1 MNWLH
6 ILFMCELY
14 VMLALSANLLSG
26 YTGLLSFSNAAFY
39 GLGAYVTTLSMKAL
53 GLNYFLSLLIA
64 IGFNVLVSLIV
75 TFFSTRLKD
84 LYFTLATLAF
94 QVVVFGLL
102 YNWQKVTGGSYG
114 ISEIPTVKVFGHELS
129 GTGELSVLG
138 GVFAILIVSFF
149 VFFQRTP
156 FIRLLECIRDRE
168 LGAVSLGKDIAH
180 YKFICNSLAAAFT
193 AIAGSLFAVY
203 SGFIDPTSF
212 TLSESILIVNMI
224 LIGGTGNLIGP
235 LFGACFYVLLPEITR
250 LIPIQSAQ
258 GASLQMIVYS
268 LVLILIVRFR
278 PNGLFGKFRFQ

>member
-1 MNWLH
+1 
-6 ILFMCELY
+6 
-14 VMLALSANLLSG
+14 MLALSANLLSG

-235 LFGACFYVLLPEITR
+235 LFGACFYVLLPQVMR
-250 LIPIQSAQ
+250 LVPINSSQ

-268 LVLILIVRFR
+268 LILILVVRFR
-278 PNGLFGKFRFQ
+278 PNGFFGKFRFQ

>member
-235 LFGACFYVLLPEITR
+235 LFGACFYVLLPQVMR
-250 LIPIQSAQ
+250 LVPINSSQ

-268 LVLILIVRFR
+268 LILILVVRFR
-278 PNGLFGKFRFQ
+278 PNGFFGKFRFQ